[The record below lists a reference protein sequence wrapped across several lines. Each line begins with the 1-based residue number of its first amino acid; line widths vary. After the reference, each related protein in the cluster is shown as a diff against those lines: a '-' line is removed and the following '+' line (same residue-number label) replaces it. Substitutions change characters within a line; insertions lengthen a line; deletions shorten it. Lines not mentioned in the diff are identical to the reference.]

1 MLAAVV
7 VLMLVEFHTV
17 ATKTVDCSSP
27 PSDALRALL
36 NDRRGAAVAIIG
48 LVVACE
54 IAHAVTLPAGII
66 SIVV

>member
-36 NDRRGAAVAIIG
+36 NDQAVATIG